1 MTKSPHSRSELFWAF
16 TWLALQGFGG
26 VLPVAQRE
34 LVEKRA
40 WYTEQ
45 EFLEEWAIAQVMPGP
60 NIVNLA
66 IIYGSRYFGFS
77 GALTAVAGMLL
88 FPLLVL
94 IVIAILSLNYGDQPL
109 VTGALR
115 GMGAVAAGLIA
126 GTSLK
131 LAKALRVH
139 PLGYGVSVVIAATCF
154 VLVAWVRIPLI
165 YTLLTL
171 GILSIYLTYRKVRL
185 NGL

>member
-40 WYTEQ
+40 WYSEQ

-60 NIVNLA
+60 NIINLA
-66 IIYGSRYFGFS
+66 IIYGSRHFGFS

-88 FPLLVL
+88 FPMLVL

-109 VTGALR
+109 VTG
-115 GMGAVAAGLIA
+115 
-126 GTSLK
+126 
-131 LAKALRVH
+131 
-139 PLGYGVSVVIAATCF
+139 GYGVSVVIAATCF